1 MKLSPLLFICVLL
14 AMLPACRTSPPPEFH
29 GRWHAVNRFPAETRA
44 IPLRP
49 DTVFAATPLDGTLKA
64 LLLRW
69 AKESGMT
76 LEYGIDTDYTLHAP
90 VAQLHAGNL
99 PEALTALG
107 VLYATQGLVI
117 SLAGDRIVVSPAAG
131 ATAPP
136 SGAVQ

>member
-1 MKLSPLLFICVLL
+1 MKLPPLLFICVLL

-44 IPLRP
+44 ISLRP

-76 LEYGIDTDYTLHAP
+76 LEYGIHFGESEVRPVVDEVARIQGDTKP
-90 VAQLHAGNL
+90 VVDQQ
-99 PEALTALG
+99 PEKK
-107 VLYATQGLVI
+107 
-117 SLAGDRIVVSPAAG
+117 
-131 ATAPP
+131 
-136 SGAVQ
+136 